1 MPYDVSNIS
10 PDLTDGYKSIQ
21 SQIGAFGAYTQA
33 TTSQKEVSS
42 TRGNSD
48 AQGTNAIAQQL
59 NSVTE
64 GQKAF
69 QRNVPTS
76 YDQLLKLIKSS
87 ANANSQGQGGLET
100 TRALRKILL
109 DAVFKMEPYVAKVIA
124 DEAFKALGC
133 AQQQTYPSISQTV
146 LDSLPS
152 LSTLPANESIYVNL
166 EEIDFFGSLKVKPNS
181 LVGRIYYETTGFTQ
195 LSPYINYSGA
205 KKFPMNFELQNRTQN
220 LNQTFKYEY
229 DLPYY
234 GKSNTNLWDFEYVK
248 QNDIGATGDYLRM
261 FLLQRPDKSGQ
272 YVPPPTTGSTL
283 KYSANTIVDSLGDYY
298 QSIKVFDSRVFAANL
313 INLLTGSLSVDL
325 TSTQVEEQSKFILI
339 LNRIFGLCESGPKEI
354 DVAGTSKISEYDNIG
369 DEFFEFNEVD
379 NNNINQ
385 FVNDALNGVVTFVE
399 CNNINVPVNNQV
411 ILEQLTQINDDLSVN
426 EQVDLLEGILDSI
439 VDNWEN
445 TFPGVGLNEAW
456 LQNILQKL
464 PVALLASIFT
474 PKVLLPLF
482 TFKSVLE
489 NQILGFANEIIQSG
503 NSIVIS
509 GNSSIASANTINDI
523 VSSQVA
529 SGVDF
534 ARKFKKFVFGVVAAV
549 AEKFLEIL
557 FEELKKNLLRIVK
570 LILKDIYRTTKDK
583 RVLIIQSLLEAGE
596 FIVQTVVNYRECK
609 SLVGAIQ
616 KILKLINKKLPGTGI
631 NKALLAF
638 ADALPGFS
646 PERAAINAIE
656 SMQGYGL
663 RTGPTPDGQPNKMTF
678 YQIATQKGLSV
689 EDAKNGVVDIG
700 ISVITGLPI
709 GKSR

>member
-1 MPYDVSNIS
+1 LV
-10 PDLTDGYKSIQ
+10 
-21 SQIGAFGAYTQA
+21 
-33 TTSQKEVSS
+33 
-42 TRGNSD
+42 
-48 AQGTNAIAQQL
+48 
-59 NSVTE
+59 
-64 GQKAF
+64 
-69 QRNVPTS
+69 
-76 YDQLLKLIKSS
+76 
-87 ANANSQGQGGLET
+87 
-100 TRALRKILL
+100 
-109 DAVFKMEPYVAKVIA
+109 
-124 DEAFKALGC
+124 C
-133 AQQQTYPSISQTV
+133 A
-146 LDSLPS
+146 
-152 LSTLPANESIYVNL
+152 
-166 EEIDFFGSLKVKPNS
+166 
-181 LVGRIYYETTGFTQ
+181 
-195 LSPYINYSGA
+195 
-205 KKFPMNFELQNRTQN
+205 
-220 LNQTFKYEY
+220 
-229 DLPYY
+229 
-234 GKSNTNLWDFEYVK
+234 
-248 QNDIGATGDYLRM
+248 
-261 FLLQRPDKSGQ
+261 
-272 YVPPPTTGSTL
+272 
-283 KYSANTIVDSLGDYY
+283 
-298 QSIKVFDSRVFAANL
+298 SRVL
-313 INLLTGSLSVDL
+313 
-325 TSTQVEEQSKFILI
+325 
-339 LNRIFGLCESGPKEI
+339 
-354 DVAGTSKISEYDNIG
+354 
-369 DEFFEFNEVD
+369 
-379 NNNINQ
+379 
-385 FVNDALNGVVTFVE
+385 LNGVVTFVE

-411 ILEQLTQINDDLSVN
+411 ILEQLTQINDDLTVN

-509 GNSSIASANTINDI
+509 GNSTIASANTINDI

-534 ARKFKKFVFGVVAAV
+534 ARKFKKFVFGVVSKV

-570 LILKDIYRTTKDK
+570 LILRDIYRTTKDK

-638 ADALPGFS
+638 ADSLPGFS
-646 PERAAINAIE
+646 PERAAI
-656 SMQGYGL
+656 
-663 RTGPTPDGQPNKMTF
+663 
-678 YQIATQKGLSV
+678 LSV

-700 ISVITGLPI
+700 VSIITGLPV